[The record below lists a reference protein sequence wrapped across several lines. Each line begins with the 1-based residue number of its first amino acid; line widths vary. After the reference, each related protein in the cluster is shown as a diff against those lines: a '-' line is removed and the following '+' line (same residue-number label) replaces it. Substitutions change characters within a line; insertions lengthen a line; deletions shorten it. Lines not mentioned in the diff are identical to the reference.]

1 MLTMNNGLGT
11 AGPAGRKAKAA
22 LGRGEGP
29 EETGRGTE
37 TGKGKGNSNIY
48 LESSHL
54 HFTLLHTLTWS
65 FSQLASLLS

>member
-1 MLTMNNGLGT
+1 MGWELLVQQ
-11 AGPAGRKAKAA
+11 AERQKLQ

-37 TGKGKGNSNIY
+37 TGKGNNNIH

-54 HFTLLHTLTWS
+54 HFTLIHTLTWS